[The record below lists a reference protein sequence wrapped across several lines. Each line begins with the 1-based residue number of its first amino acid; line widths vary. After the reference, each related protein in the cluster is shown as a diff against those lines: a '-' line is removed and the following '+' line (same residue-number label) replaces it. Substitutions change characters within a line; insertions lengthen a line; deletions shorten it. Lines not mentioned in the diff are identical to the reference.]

1 MNIAA
6 KNVVYR
12 LKRWCVFPRLMYS
25 QFALTADAKIRASRF
40 PLLRRL
46 AVQILEQ
53 VILPRIHADQAVGS
67 PEAANRSPAVCRK
80 KRKNR

>member
-1 MNIAA
+1 
-6 KNVVYR
+6 
-12 LKRWCVFPRLMYS
+12 
-25 QFALTADAKIRASRF
+25 
-40 PLLRRL
+40 LRRL